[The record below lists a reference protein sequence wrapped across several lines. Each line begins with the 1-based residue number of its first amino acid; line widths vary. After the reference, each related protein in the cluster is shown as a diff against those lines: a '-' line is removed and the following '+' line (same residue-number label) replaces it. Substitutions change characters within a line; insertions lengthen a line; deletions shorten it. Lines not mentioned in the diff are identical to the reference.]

1 MVDYSHLFTGKEQT
15 DDGANSPISAYRI
28 MFVDDEDAILSALKR
43 VFRKENYLIDTATS
57 GAEALALMKKNNYH
71 LVISDY
77 MMPGMNGAEFLRQ
90 VKELYPETMRIMLT
104 GHADTQAVMT
114 AINEGAVYKFIIK
127 PWEDNDLRVTVAL
140 ALEKLEL
147 EKKNKAL
154 QSENVKAKKELAK
167 LSKLAARSRSQ
178 LAIVL
183 NKKKLLSDL
192 QVQQLL
198 KEQMVTKAP
207 PIKIILQKGWVKEE
221 RIRKILEQDFFIES
235 VLLNEYQVHPAVAS
249 LIPARFCRQQLIL
262 PISQKGKRVVI
273 CMADPLDE
281 GMLEDL
287 RFSSGLDFE
296 PVTANVA
303 DIEAKLD
310 ELFGTD
316 EGIDDI
322 ASVIS
327 VSDQLDAV
335 EIIIEDEDDV
345 PLEDLLEGT
354 SEPPAIRLTN
364 AIILEAIRLRASDI
378 HIQPTSSC
386 VLIRFRIDGVLYD
399 KIKVPLEYHMALV
412 SRIKVM
418 AELDITE
425 RRRPQDGRI
434 TVKSP
439 LRIVDLR
446 LSTMPTING
455 EKIVMRILDRN
466 SETVPLKDL
475 GFSEEHLKAL
485 EYVNSKPQGII
496 LATGPTGSGKTTTLY
511 SLLKKN
517 ATREKNYV
525 TIEDPVEYYMDRA
538 GQVMVNEKT
547 GVSFPVI
554 LKAVLRQDPDVIL
567 LGEIRDQET
576 AEIAFQAALTGHVVY
591 STLHT
596 NSALAT
602 LARLFDLGLRPYVVA
617 SALEAIVAQRLVRKI
632 CQKCRHSVQPDPS
645 LVQAMGPAFQQ
656 PDMCFYKSSGCEYC
670 NNSGY
675 SSRVGIYEVL
685 IPDDDMRQ
693 LIAEGTGLLG
703 LTQYALRQGMKTL
716 FDDAAAKVKLG
727 LTSLDEVVRVLGR
740 QRSQ

>member
-1 MVDYSHLFTGKEQT
+1 
-15 DDGANSPISAYRI
+15 
-28 MFVDDEDAILSALKR
+28 MFVDDEAAILSALKR
-43 VFRKENYLIDTATS
+43 VFRKENYIIDTAS
-57 GAEALALMKKNNYH
+57 NGMDALALLKKNDYH

-90 VKELYPETMRIMLT
+90 VKELYPDTMRIMLT

-114 AINEGAVYKFIIK
+114 AINDGAVYKFIIK

-147 EKKNKAL
+147 EKKNKKL
-154 QSENVKAKKELAK
+154 QTENEKAQKELSK
-167 LSKLAARSRSQ
+167 LSKIAARSRSQ

-183 NKKKLLSDL
+183 NKRKLLSDL

-198 KEQMVTKAP
+198 KEQMVTKSP
-207 PIKIILQKGWVKEE
+207 PIKLILQKGWVKEDK
-221 RIRKILEQDFFIES
+221 IRKILEKEFFIES
-235 VLLNEYQVHPAVAS
+235 ILLSEYQVHPAVAS
-249 LIPARFCRQQLIL
+249 LIPTRFCRQQLIL
-262 PISQKGKRVVI
+262 PISQKGKRVVL

-296 PVTANVA
+296 PVMANVA

-310 ELFGTD
+310 ELFGA
-316 EGIDDI
+316 EEVIDDI

-327 VSDQLDAV
+327 VSENLDAV
-335 EIIIEDEDDV
+335 EIIIEDDDNV
-345 PLEDLLEGT
+345 PLEDLLQGT

-386 VLIRFRIDGVLYD
+386 ILVRFRIDGVLYD
-399 KIKVPLEYHMALV
+399 KIQVPLEYHMALV

-466 SETVPLKDL
+466 SETVPLKEL
-475 GFSEEHLKAL
+475 GFSDQHLKAL

-517 ATREKNYV
+517 ATKEKNYV

-547 GVSFPVI
+547 GVNFPVI
-554 LKAVLRQDPDVIL
+554 LRAVLRQDPDVIL

-632 CQKCRHSVQPDPS
+632 CQKCKFQVQPDGELIES
-645 LVQAMGPAFQQ
+645 MGAAFQQ
-656 PDMCFYKSSGCEYC
+656 PDMTFYNSKGCEYC
-670 NNSGY
+670 NNTGY
-675 SSRVGIYEVL
+675 TSRVGIYEVL
-685 IPDDDMRQ
+685 VPDDEMRQ
-693 LIAEGTGLLG
+693 LIAEGAGLLG

-740 QRSQ
+740 QRSH

>member
-1 MVDYSHLFTGKEQT
+1 MADYSHLFTGGEAIASDEVEEDT
-15 DDGANSPISAYRI
+15 RYRI
-28 MFVDDEDAILSALKR
+28 IFVDDEPAILNALKR
-43 VFRKENYLIDTATS
+43 VFRKENYIIDTAENS
-57 GAEALALMKKNNYH
+57 AQALDLFKANRYH
-71 LVISDY
+71 LVVSDY

-90 VKELYPETMRIMLT
+90 VKEIYPQTMRIMLT

-114 AINEGAVYKFIIK
+114 AINDGAVYKFIIK

-147 EKKNKAL
+147 EKKNELLK
-154 QSENVKAKKELAK
+154 SENQKAQKELSK
-167 LSKLAARSRSQ
+167 LSKMAAKNRSQ

-183 NKKKLLSDL
+183 NKKKMLTDL

-198 KEQMVTKAP
+198 KEQMVSKRP
-207 PIKIILQKGWVKEE
+207 PIKIILQKGWVQESK
-221 RIRKILEQDFFIES
+221 IRKILEKDFYIES
-235 VLLNEYQVHPAVAS
+235 ILLGEYKVHPAIAS
-249 LIPARFCRQQLIL
+249 LIPTKFCRQQLIL
-262 PISQKGKRVVI
+262 PLSQKGKRVVL

-296 PVTANVA
+296 PVMANVA
-303 DIEAKLD
+303 DIEAKLE
-310 ELFGTD
+310 ELFGAD
-316 EGIDDI
+316 ESVEDI
-322 ASVIS
+322 SSVMS
-327 VSDQLDAV
+327 LNDNLDAV
-335 EIIIEDEDDV
+335 EIIIEEDDNV
-345 PLEDLLEGT
+345 PLEELLRGT

-386 VLIRFRIDGVLYD
+386 TLVRLRIDGVLYD
-399 KIKVPLEYHMALV
+399 KIQVPLEYHMSLV

-466 SETVPLKDL
+466 SETVPLKEL
-475 GFSEEHLKAL
+475 GFTDKHLKAL
-485 EYVNSKPQGII
+485 EFVNSKPQGII

-511 SLLKKN
+511 SLLKNN
-517 ATREKNYV
+517 ASKDKNYV

-547 GVSFPVI
+547 GVNFPVV
-554 LKAVLRQDPDVIL
+554 LRAVLRQDPDVIL
-567 LGEIRDQET
+567 LGEIRDKET

-632 CQKCRHSVQPDPS
+632 CQKCKQEEQPEES
-645 LVQAMGPAFQQ
+645 LIASMGPAFQQ
-656 PDMCFYKSSGCEYC
+656 RDMKFYHSKGCEFC
-670 NNSGY
+670 NNTGFV
-675 SSRVGIYEVL
+675 SRVGLYEVL
-685 IPDDDMRQ
+685 IPDDEMRQ
-693 LIAEGTGLLG
+693 AIAEGAGLLG
-703 LTQYALRQGMKTL
+703 LTEHAHRQGMTTL
-716 FDDAAAKVKLG
+716 FEDAADKIKHG
-727 LTSLDEVVRVLGR
+727 LTSINEVIRVLGR
-740 QRSQ
+740 QQSN

>member
-1 MVDYSHLFTGKEQT
+1 MPDYSHLFTGGEASSETKSEE
-15 DDGANSPISAYRI
+15 DSRYRLI
-28 MFVDDEDAILSALKR
+28 FVDDEPAILSALKR
-43 VFRKENYLIDTATS
+43 VFRKENYIVDTAENAS
-57 GAEALALMKKNNYH
+57 AALELFQSHQYH
-71 LVISDY
+71 LVVSDF

-90 VKELYPETMRIMLT
+90 VKELYPMTMRIMLT

-114 AINEGAVYKFIIK
+114 AINDGAVYKFIIK

-147 EKKNKAL
+147 EKKNEQLKNENQKA
-154 QSENVKAKKELAK
+154 QKELSK
-167 LSKLAARSRSQ
+167 LSKMAAKNRSQ

-183 NKKKLLSDL
+183 NKKKMLTDL
-192 QVQQLL
+192 QVQQVL
-198 KEQMVTKAP
+198 KEQMISKMP
-207 PIKIILQKGWVKEE
+207 PIKVILKKGWVQESK
-221 RIRKILEQDFFIES
+221 IRKILEKDFYIES
-235 VLLNEYQVHPAVAS
+235 ILLKEYQVHPAIAS
-249 LIPARFCRQQLIL
+249 LIPTRFCRQQLIL
-262 PISQKGKRVVI
+262 PLSQKGKRVVL

-296 PVTANVA
+296 PVMANVA
-303 DIEAKLD
+303 DIEAKLN
-310 ELFGTD
+310 EVFGTD
-316 EGIDDI
+316 EPIDDI
-322 ASVIS
+322 SSVVALS
-327 VSDQLDAV
+327 ENLDAV
-335 EIIIEDEDDV
+335 EIIIDEEDNV
-345 PLEDLLEGT
+345 PLEDLLRGT

-386 VLIRFRIDGVLYD
+386 VLVRLRIDGVLYD
-399 KIKVPLEYHMALV
+399 KIQVPLEYHMSLV

-466 SETVPLKDL
+466 SETVPLKEL
-475 GFSEEHLKAL
+475 GFSDKHLKAL
-485 EYVNSKPQGII
+485 EFVNSKPQGII

-517 ATREKNYV
+517 ASKDKNYV

-547 GVSFPVI
+547 GVNFPTI
-554 LKAVLRQDPDVIL
+554 LRAVLRQDPDVIL
-567 LGEIRDQET
+567 LGEIRDKET

-632 CQKCRHSVQPDPS
+632 CQKCKQEKKPDEELIAS
-645 LVQAMGPAFQQ
+645 MGPAFQQ
-656 PDMCFYKSSGCEYC
+656 RDMKFYRSEGCEFC
-670 NNSGY
+670 NNTGFVG
-675 SSRVGIYEVL
+675 RVGLYEVL

-693 LIAEGTGLLG
+693 AIAEGAGLLG
-703 LTQYALRQGMKTL
+703 LTEHAHRQGMTTL
-716 FDDAAAKVKLG
+716 FEDAADKVKMG
-727 LTSLDEVVRVLGR
+727 LTSIEEIVRVLGL
-740 QRSQ
+740 QRSN